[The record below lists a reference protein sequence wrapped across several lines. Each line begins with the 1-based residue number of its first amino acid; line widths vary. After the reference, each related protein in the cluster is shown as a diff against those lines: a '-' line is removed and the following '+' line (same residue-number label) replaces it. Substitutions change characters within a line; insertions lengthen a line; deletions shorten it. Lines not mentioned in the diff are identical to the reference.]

1 MPGIPSQ
8 TECLLS
14 LALSVS
20 TLLSVTPARHT
31 KNIRDRDKHGL
42 KMLQIKGNGYNFLYF
57 STGTYI
63 VIHS

>member
-14 LALSVS
+14 LAPSVS

-31 KNIRDRDKHGL
+31 KKIRDRDKHGFT
-42 KMLQIKGNGYNFLYF
+42 MLQIKSNGYNFLYF
-57 STGTYI
+57 ST
-63 VIHS
+63 